1 MNTNLAMLIIGSVL
15 IIIGLIKNLI
25 PVKFNESIFGKIE
38 GKAENYAAAMRTN
51 IGALLIGMGIVLL
64 MNRNDYDS
72 NQLLL
77 SIGIALSIFLLSII
91 LGYIRKFMDH
101 IPIPPMIIIGVLI
114 VISFT
119 SSLAN

>member
-64 MNRNDYDS
+64 MNRNDYDP
-72 NQLLL
+72 NHLLL
-77 SIGIALSIFLLSII
+77 SIGISLSIFLLSII
-91 LGYIRKFMDH
+91 SFIFLITANLPGLPTISPKKKILILIYIFQ
-101 IPIPPMIIIGVLI
+101 
-114 VISFT
+114 
-119 SSLAN
+119 

>member
-51 IGALLIGMGIVLL
+51 IGELLIGMGIVLL
-64 MNRNDYDS
+64 MNRNDYDP
-72 NQLLL
+72 NHLLL
-77 SIGIALSIFLLSII
+77 SIGISLSIFLLSII

-101 IPIPPMIIIGVLI
+101 IPIPPMIIIGALI

-119 SSLAN
+119 SSWN

>member
-1 MNTNLAMLIIGSVL
+1 MNTDLAMLIIGSVL

-64 MNRNDYDS
+64 MNRNVYDS

-101 IPIPPMIIIGVLI
+101 IPIPPMIIIGALI

-119 SSLAN
+119 SS